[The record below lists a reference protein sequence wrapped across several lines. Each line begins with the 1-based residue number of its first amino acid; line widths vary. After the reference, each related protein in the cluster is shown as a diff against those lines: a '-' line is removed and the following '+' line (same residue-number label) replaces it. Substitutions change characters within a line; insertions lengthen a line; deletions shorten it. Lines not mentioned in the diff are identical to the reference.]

1 MKNQLILKIE
11 DYEGPIHLL
20 LEMFKTNKL
29 EITLLN
35 IDEIL
40 DQYLDF
46 INNLNKNEILIAAN
60 YLDLAAEIVVY
71 KSKKILELDNEE
83 EEEIEVLDKEELIS
97 KILEYK
103 SYKEATKDIEVLK
116 EQRSLYLSRDDS
128 SISEYLEEMLE
139 PIPISKFEGVVEKF
153 FIKIFQEN
161 SKDEK
166 VIIKKDLSIKEYI
179 NELEQM
185 DSIEITTFLDGKSNR
200 EKVIYFLAIL
210 NVLKKDNFY
219 IDYNDD
225 KIFLI
230 KV

>member
-46 INNLNKNEILIAAN
+46 INSLNRNEILIAAN

-71 KSKKILELDNEE
+71 KSKKILDIDNEE

-103 SYKEATKDIEVLK
+103 SYKEVTKDIEVLK

-128 SISEYLEEMLE
+128 SIAEYLEETLE
-139 PIPISKFEGVVEKF
+139 PISTNKFEGVVEKLF
-153 FIKIFQEN
+153 AKIFQEN
-161 SKDEK
+161 SNDEK

-179 NELEQM
+179 NELEQIN
-185 DSIEITTFLDGKSNR
+185 SIEITSFLDGKSNR

-219 IDYNDD
+219 IEQNDN

-230 KV
+230 KS